1 MTTTEIMLQLRRL
14 QATSPCLRPAVILG
28 LDESASLN
36 VSAEAGLDAIGIPS
50 LLATGDNGQPA
61 TAMPE
66 LMALLRTLCES
77 DLALGLGYILTTFM
91 AAANVWVAG
100 SDEQKAQCNAMLAAG
115 KKISVAY
122 HELEH
127 GNDFSGNELTAAPVS
142 GGYLLT
148 GGKQV
153 INNICRAGGI
163 VLQVRTSPK
172 PGMRAHSLLL
182 IDTERLDAEKYRIL
196 PRVNTQGVRGCQIAG
211 VEFTQCFVPADCLIG
226 REGYAFSYALTAFQ
240 ITRAM
245 LPGISLGSI
254 DRALAITTNYAVHR
268 RLYGDNLL
276 ALPHVRAELT
286 LAWFD
291 YALGDNLSYV
301 AARGLHAIP
310 EEMNVLGSLCK
321 AHVPLRMRVVLKKLA
336 QLLGSRYYL
345 REGEAAL
352 FEKIVRDYPVVS
364 LGHASSFTCQAS
376 LIPQLPLIFQRF
388 SQPRDDLQQ
397 NLLGLFAPQTK
408 RPFSGAALRLTTSGN
423 DLLLHSVYYW
433 PTHIAVL
440 IEAKSISNAEG
451 HALLQ
456 RLDLLRGHCVNL
468 CETVFEADS
477 HQAFEIVQ
485 RYAWLQTAL
494 ATVGRWCLDPAA
506 PFAGD
511 VDYLKACLDFVF
523 AQLARIPFYAEP
535 SVEGRIIDY
544 LQTRGT
550 ADSGQSP
557 LRPHTLKG

>member
-1 MTTTEIMLQLRRL
+1 MTIAEIMLQLRQL
-14 QATSPCLRPAVILG
+14 QATAPCLHPSAILA

-36 VSAEAGLDAIGIPS
+36 TAAEAALDAIGIPA
-50 LLATGDNGQPA
+50 LLATDDNGQPT

-91 AAANVWVAG
+91 AVANVWVAG
-100 SDEQKAQCNAMLAAG
+100 SDEHKALCNTMLAAG

-127 GNDFSGNELTAAPVS
+127 GNDFSGNELTAAPVP

-148 GGKQV
+148 GAKQV
-153 INNICRAGGI
+153 INNIGRASGI
-163 VLQVRTSPK
+163 VLQARTSAE
-172 PGMRAHSLLL
+172 PGIRGHSLLL
-182 IDTERLDAEKYRIL
+182 IDTGRLDAETYRIL

-240 ITRAM
+240 ITRAL
-245 LPGISLGSI
+245 LPGISLGPI

-310 EEMNVLGSLCK
+310 AEMNVLGSLCK
-321 AHVPLRMRVVLKKLA
+321 AHVPLRMRAVLKKLA
-336 QLLGSRYYL
+336 QALGSRYYL

-376 LIPQLPLIFQRF
+376 LIPQLPLIFRRF
-388 SQPRDDLQQ
+388 SQPRDNLRQ
-397 NLLGLFAPQTK
+397 NLLELFTPQDEH
-408 RPFSGAALRLTTSGN
+408 PFSGAGLRLTTSGN
-423 DLLLHSVYYW
+423 DLLLHSIYYW
-433 PTHIAVL
+433 PTHIAML
-440 IEAKSISNAEG
+440 IEAQSIGNAEG
-451 HALLQ
+451 ELLQQRLALLHS
-456 RLDLLRGHCVNL
+456 HCVSL
-468 CETVFEADS
+468 CETVFEPDS

-494 ATVGRWCLDPAA
+494 ATIGRWCLDPAA

-511 VDYLKACLDFVF
+511 VDYLKACLNFVF
-523 AQLARIPFYAEP
+523 AQLARTPFYAEP

-544 LQTRGT
+544 LQTRG
-550 ADSGQSP
+550 AVDPG
-557 LRPHTLKG
+557 